1 METGDKCD
9 KCGAVLSTSDCRH
22 CGETFWYCPDCGL
35 VVKGCRCR
43 WVPTGG
49 NVYDDGGEAR

>member
-9 KCGAVLSTSDCRH
+9 KCGAVLDTAECRE
-22 CGETFWYCPDCGL
+22 CGETFWYCPECGL
-35 VVKGCRCR
+35 VASGCPCR

-49 NVYDDGGEAR
+49 NVYDED